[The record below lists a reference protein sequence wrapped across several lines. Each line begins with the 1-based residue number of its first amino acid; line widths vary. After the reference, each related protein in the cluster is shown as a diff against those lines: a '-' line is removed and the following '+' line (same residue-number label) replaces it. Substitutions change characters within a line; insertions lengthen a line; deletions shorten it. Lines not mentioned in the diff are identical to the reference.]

1 VQQVFKEHNEQ
12 MGKRTRIRPRGVDPE
27 RAAVRDEEIF
37 GLILDEL
44 SQGIRLRSV
53 VRARSVMCYWAVKEL
68 GMSGA
73 QAARWLGI
81 GPSAVQ
87 LPVVR
92 GGKIARELNLVIF
105 P

>member
-1 VQQVFKEHNEQ
+1 
-12 MGKRTRIRPRGVDPE
+12 
-27 RAAVRDEEIF
+27 
-37 GLILDEL
+37 LILDKL
-44 SQGIRLRSV
+44 SQGSRLRSV
-53 VRARSVMCYWAVKEL
+53 VKARSVLCYWAVKEL

-81 GPSAVQ
+81 GQSAVQ

>member
-1 VQQVFKEHNEQ
+1 VQQVLKEHNEQ
-12 MGKRTRIRPRGVDPE
+12 MGKRTRIRPRKVDPE

-44 SQGIRLRSV
+44 SQGSRLHSV
-53 VRARSVMCYWAVKEL
+53 VRVRSGLCYWAVKEL